1 LVKKG
6 YRMIKKTFIAYKN
19 DDDKTREDWVI
30 IVEKTISYVTFE
42 YNDKLITLP
51 WERILKLKEDK
62 NE

>member
-1 LVKKG
+1 
-6 YRMIKKTFIAYKN
+6 MIKKTFIAYKN